1 MFAFALWDERRQ
13 RLFAARDRFGIK
25 PFYYALV
32 DGVLYFASEVKALLP
47 FLPDID
53 TDPEALA
60 EYLTFQ
66 YTIGE
71 KTLFKHVHQLLPGH
85 SLVAENGKVRNQ
97 ALLGR
102 ALRDRLGPQ
111 RPLFR
116 APAARAA

>member
-1 MFAFALWDERRQ
+1 MRV
-13 RLFAARDRFGIK
+13 
-25 PFYYALV
+25 V

-53 TDPEALA
+53 TDSEALA

-85 SLVAENGKVRNQ
+85 YLVAENGRIEIRRYWDVRYEIDWEHS
-97 ALLGR
+97 ALISSTGC
-102 ALRDRLGPQ
+102 ASC
-111 RPLFR
+111 
-116 APAARAA
+116 